1 MLRSQHILRLIIAGL
16 VLAYVA
22 IAAVQYSQYRSV
34 EAVMRRGDVNALW
47 SFLQLNVEYE
57 KLDHAL
63 HQFEL
68 DPTSITMDK
77 LELRYDLFLSRFS
90 ALESGT
96 SRTLMQDEPIY
107 STALAAL
114 QRFVAA
120 GDSYFGASVDAT
132 SSQTNMRRLR
142 IELDGLRETVQE
154 LSLSASRVSALL
166 GDSRNAEVK
175 HQTLLT
181 TGLTAFQALLTFLLA
196 FAMARQF
203 LQREKA
209 TAQAMAAQS
218 ELVEAL
224 KRNEEVL
231 EARVAERTVE
241 LQKVNAALRE
251 HEDELEIAR
260 ARAEDASQMKSDFL
274 ANMSHEIRTPMNAV
288 IGMSHLALGTDLTP
302 RQRDYVEKIQRS
314 GQHLL
319 GLINDIL
326 DFSKI
331 EAGKLEVEVVDFDL
345 RGVLDNVANLV
356 SDKCAHKGLELLFDV
371 DPALPDDLRGDP
383 LRLGQILVNYA
394 NNAVKFTDT
403 GEIIVR
409 VTETSRDD
417 TGVLLR
423 FEVQDT
429 GIGLTTEQQSRLF
442 RSFEQADTST
452 TRKYGGT
459 GLGLA
464 ISKKLAGLMGG
475 EVGVQS
481 QPGAGS
487 TFWFTARLGLG
498 NPSHAPLLPTPDLRG
513 RHVLVVDDSEQARHI
528 LGEMLARM
536 SFTVTT
542 ASSGEEAVA
551 QARAAEQAGRP
562 CEIAFVDW
570 KMPGMDGFDTH
581 RALAQLQHPPHTVIV
596 TAAGRDDV
604 QSELERAG
612 LQLMLSKPVSPSQLF
627 DAAMQALGGQARSSD
642 GRAAQ
647 APRRATHLSAIAGA
661 RVLLVDDNDLNQ
673 QVGAELLSGAGLV
686 VDVAQNGQV
695 ALDMLA
701 QTPYDLVL
709 MDMQM
714 PVMDGLTA
722 TRHLR
727 QNPSWAQLPVLAMT
741 ANAMSRDRDLCLEA
755 GMNGHLAKPIDP
767 DELFA
772 ALLQWVAPRATDAT
786 ETGRLNAELQG
797 PPAGDAD
804 NPQAPPHPAPA
815 PSADNALR
823 HIPGLDVTAGL
834 RRVLDK
840 RPAYEGLLRKF
851 VAGQAHAVQA
861 TRRALAAGQH
871 DEAQRAMHTLKGT
884 AGTIGA
890 SALAALAQ
898 RAEEAI
904 AQKTSPELI
913 EPSLEPVE
921 AACRAL
927 VMALQQALPADEVAS
942 TDTGSALQI
951 DAPAARALVA
961 QLDALLSDDDSDAI
975 EVFKDSAPALQV
987 LLGPAYG
994 QMKRSLDSYDFVEAL
1009 AILRQAPITH
1019 QDYKED
1025 PVHE

>member
-68 DPTSITMDK
+68 DPTSITMDR

-107 STALAAL
+107 SNALAAL

-120 GDSYFGASVDAT
+120 GDSYFGASVDAL

-142 IELDGLRETVQE
+142 TELDGLRETVQE

-209 TAQAMAAQS
+209 TAQAMAAQN
-218 ELVEAL
+218 ELVDAL

-394 NNAVKFTDT
+394 NNAVKFTDK

-409 VTETSRDD
+409 VTETSRDN

-429 GIGLTTEQQSRLF
+429 GIGLTSEQQSRLF

-481 QPGAGS
+481 QPGVGS

-536 SFTVTT
+536 SFAVTT

-581 RALAQLQHPPHTVIV
+581 RALARLQHPPLTVIV

-627 DAAMQALGGQARSSD
+627 DAAMQALGGQIRSSD
-642 GRAAQ
+642 GRGTQ
-647 APRRATHLSAIAGA
+647 TPRRAAHLSAIAGA

-701 QTPYDLVL
+701 QAPYDLVL

-714 PVMDGLTA
+714 PVMDGLAA

-727 QNPSWAQLPVLAMT
+727 QNPSWALLPVLAMT

-772 ALLQWVAPRATDAT
+772 ALLQWIAPRATGADEADR
-786 ETGRLNAELQG
+786 EGGDPQGR
-797 PPAGDAD
+797 PAS
-804 NPQAPPHPAPA
+804 A
-815 PSADNALR
+815 PSNSDTAPHSTAALPADDALR
-823 HIPGLDVTAGL
+823 RIPGLDVTAGL

-851 VAGQAHAVQA
+851 VAGQAQAVQA
-861 TRRALAAGQH
+861 TRAALAAGLH

-890 SALAALAQ
+890 TALAALAQ

-904 AQKTSPELI
+904 AQKASPELA
-913 EPSLEPVE
+913 EPLLEPVE
-921 AACRAL
+921 AACQAL
-927 VMALQQALPADEVAS
+927 VMALQQALPAEEVAGA
-942 TDTGSALQI
+942 DAAPGLQI
-951 DAPAARALVA
+951 DASAARALVA

-975 EVFKDSAPALQV
+975 EIFRQSTPTLQA

-1009 AILRQAPITH
+1009 AILRQAPEAH
-1019 QDYKED
+1019 NDNKED